1 MISNLPDA
9 VWKIDLTPLMWTI
22 IHKRN
27 GRLRLVPDRFRFFEI
42 EKDYKAMS
50 EMIYG
55 DYPKF
60 EEIIKVL
67 QELEKEINK

>member
-1 MISNLPDA
+1 M
-9 VWKIDLTPLMWTI
+9 
-22 IHKRN
+22 
-27 GRLRLVPDRFRFFEI
+27 RLVPDEFRFSEI

-55 DYPKF
+55 EYPNF

>member
-1 MISNLPDA
+1 MLRKVTEFKMKFYPRKWAKYEDA
-9 VWKIDLTPLMWTI
+9 MDSK
-22 IHKRN
+22 
-27 GRLRLVPDRFRFFEI
+27 LRLVPDKFRFLEL
-42 EKDYKAMS
+42 ENDYKAMS

-55 DYPKF
+55 EYPNF